1 MWEEKWLPGK
11 DKIQLMFQLMF
22 QLSDTFLYDMLVGD
36 VLVVLKNLIISTK
49 KESSKSQP
57 VFQYGKKFV
66 EPLGKSFNCFQKGS

>member
-22 QLSDTFLYDMLVGD
+22 QLRDTFLYDMLVGD

-49 KESSKSQP
+49 KESSKS
-57 VFQYGKKFV
+57 
-66 EPLGKSFNCFQKGS
+66 